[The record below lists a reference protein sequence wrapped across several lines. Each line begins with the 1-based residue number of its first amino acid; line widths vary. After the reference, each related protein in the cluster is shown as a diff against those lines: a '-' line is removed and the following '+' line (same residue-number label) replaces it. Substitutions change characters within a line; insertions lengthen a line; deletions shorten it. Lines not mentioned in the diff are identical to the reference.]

1 MEFDG
6 KGKNAMFTK
15 VSAFDEPKE
24 CYCLSTDTKPLDVP
38 NGSFCVEMDTGK
50 LYFYDGENAE
60 WKEWTTA

>member
-1 MEFDG
+1 
-6 KGKNAMFTK
+6 MFTK
-15 VSAFDEPKE
+15 VSAFDVPKE

>member
-1 MEFDG
+1 
-6 KGKNAMFTK
+6 MFTK